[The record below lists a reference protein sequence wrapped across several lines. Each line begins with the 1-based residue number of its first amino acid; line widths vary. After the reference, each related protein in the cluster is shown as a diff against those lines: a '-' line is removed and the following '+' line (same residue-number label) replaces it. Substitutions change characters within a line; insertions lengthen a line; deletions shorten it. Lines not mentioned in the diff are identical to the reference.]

1 MQALLNDIELDVQ
14 ELKCLMQSISADA
27 NPVLKIVAKRNI
39 HQMQERLD
47 ALAKLLDAAFVITPA
62 GQTAPDT
69 VQGMTESDVVS
80 EPVAETPVETAP
92 VSDIAAPASPILAE
106 RIKPAKDLRHAIS
119 LNDSF
124 RFTRELFSGDTARMN
139 EVVRRLGEAS
149 SLDEAMAVFIST
161 VRPDEENEATA
172 DFVELL
178 KKYFS

>member
-1 MQALLNDIELDVQ
+1 
-14 ELKCLMQSISADA
+14 
-27 NPVLKIVAKRNI
+27 
-39 HQMQERLD
+39 
-47 ALAKLLDAAFVITPA
+47 
-62 GQTAPDT
+62 
-69 VQGMTESDVVS
+69 MTESDVVS
-80 EPVAETPVETAP
+80 EPVAEPPVETAP

-106 RIKPAKDLRHAIS
+106 RIKPAKDLRHALS

-124 RFTRELFSGDTARMN
+124 RFTRELFNGDTARMN

>member
-1 MQALLNDIELDVQ
+1 MFDAVDIRRCKSCVEDS
-14 ELKCLMQSISADA
+14 C
-27 NPVLKIVAKRNI
+27 
-39 HQMQERLD
+39 H
-47 ALAKLLDAAFVITPA
+47 
-62 GQTAPDT
+62 T
-69 VQGMTESDVVS
+69 VQDMTESDVVS
-80 EPVAETPVETAP
+80 EPVAEPPVETAP

-124 RFTRELFSGDTARMN
+124 RFTRELFNGDTARMN

>member
-1 MQALLNDIELDVQ
+1 MFDAVDIRRCKSCVEDSCQ
-14 ELKCLMQSISADA
+14 KEYPS
-27 NPVLKIVAKRNI
+27 N
-39 HQMQERLD
+39 
-47 ALAKLLDAAFVITPA
+47 A
-62 GQTAPDT
+62 GT
-69 VQGMTESDVVS
+69 
-80 EPVAETPVETAP
+80 AETPVETAP

-124 RFTRELFSGDTARMN
+124 RFTRELFNGDTARMN